1 MSPPPPSEIEEEAT
15 RWAVRMHSDQV
26 TREDERAFTAWLAES
41 EAHRASYD
49 RQIALWAGVGALRDD
64 PSAVAALQSLRSRA
78 PEAGVG
84 RRRLLFASAAGAAA
98 IGGGLFAWRSLFASD
113 SYQTAVGE
121 QRRIIL
127 SDGSAVTLNTDSA
140 LRVRFDQAERRL
152 WLDRGQ
158 AFFAVEHDA
167 ARPFRV
173 FVGEDEVRA
182 VGTAFDIRRQG
193 ERAQVTLEEG
203 VVAVYRDADQAEVLS
218 AERQPDVVLWPNE
231 QVVVAPAAP
240 INVAMVDTRRTGAWR
255 FGQMVLESEP
265 LSAAVAEINRY
276 NARQIVIG
284 DPSLNSVAINGVFQT
299 GRPEAFVEALV
310 AGFPVEVILE
320 DDKTIVLARRPPS

>member
-1 MSPPPPSEIEEEAT
+1 VSASPPSEIEEAAT

-49 RQIALWAGVGALRDD
+49 RQVALWAGVGALRDD
-64 PSAVAALQSLRSRA
+64 PSAIAALQSLRSLA
-78 PEAGVG
+78 PKWGVG
-84 RRRLLFASAAGAAA
+84 RRQLLFASAAGAAA
-98 IGGGLFAWRSLFASD
+98 IGGGWFAWRSLFASA

-140 LRVRFDQAERRL
+140 LRVRFDTSERRL

-158 AFFAVEHDA
+158 AFFAVERDA

-182 VGTAFDIRRQG
+182 IGTAFDIRRQG
-193 ERAQVTLEEG
+193 DRAQVTLEEG
-203 VVAVYRDADQAEVLS
+203 VVAVYRNADQAEVLS
-218 AERQPDVVLWPNE
+218 AERQPDVVLRPNE
-231 QVVVAPAAP
+231 QVVVAPTAP
-240 INVAMVDTRRTGAWR
+240 INVAMVDARRTGAWR

-299 GRPEAFVEALV
+299 GRPETFVEALTV
-310 AGFPVEVILE
+310 GFPVEVSSE
-320 DDKTIVLARRPPS
+320 DDRTIVLARRPP